1 MSIAEATLGISQTPS
16 EACESYKTVAPF
28 YDALAQIYSGGAIGA
43 SREWVA
49 AQIEADDRVL
59 FAGCGSGLDAVLAVQ
74 RGACATVVDSS
85 PAMLSRARG
94 EFLKN
99 RVQAEMLCAD
109 VLDLPGEG
117 EYDAVV
123 ASFFLNVF
131 DAEELPQ
138 VLSQLLSHLR
148 PHGRLIIAD
157 FAALHSARWVWAQ
170 QLYHDLPMH
179 LFHRLTDSAIHP
191 VHDYRSTLA
200 QMQAKIVLSATFRL
214 FGCGPAWIEGIVATR
229 GEVVL

>member
-1 MSIAEATLGISQTPS
+1 MNSAESTVGISLNTADPLR
-16 EACESYKTVAPF
+16 SYETLAPF
-28 YDALAQIYSGGAIGA
+28 YDTLAQIYSGGAIGA

-59 FAGCGSGLDAVLAVQ
+59 FAGCGSARDAVLAVQ
-74 RGACATVVDSS
+74 QGARATLVDSS
-85 PAMLSRARG
+85 QAMLSRARG
-94 EFLKN
+94 DFLKN
-99 RVQAEMLCAD
+99 RVQAEILCAEI
-109 VLDLPGEG
+109 LDIPGQG

-138 VLSQLLSHLR
+138 VMSQLLSHLR

-157 FAALHSARWVWAQ
+157 FSALHTTQWVRAQ
-170 QLYHDLPMH
+170 QLYHDLPMR

-200 QMQAKIVLSATFRL
+200 EMQAKVVLSATFRL
-214 FGCGPAWIEGIVATR
+214 FSYGPAWIEGMVATR
-229 GEVVL
+229 DEVLL

>member
-1 MSIAEATLGISQTPS
+1 M
-16 EACESYKTVAPF
+16 APF
-28 YDALAQIYSGGAIGA
+28 YDALARIYSGGAIGA

-49 AQIEADDRVL
+49 AQLTADDRVL
-59 FAGCGSGLDAVLAVQ
+59 FAGCGSGRDALQAVQ
-74 RGACATVVDSS
+74 RGACVTLVDSS
-85 PAMLSRARG
+85 PAMLWRARG
-94 EFLKN
+94 EFLTN
-99 RVQAEMLCAD
+99 GLQAEILCAD
-109 VLDLPGEG
+109 ILDMPGEG

-131 DAEELPQ
+131 DEVALKD
-138 VLSQLLSHLR
+138 VLSRLLSHLR

-179 LFHRLTDSAIHP
+179 LFHRLTGSAIHP

-200 QMQAKIVLSATFRL
+200 QMQAKIVLSATCRL
-214 FGCGPAWIEGIVATR
+214 FSCGPAWIEGIVATEA
-229 GEVVL
+229 EVVL